1 MGKKFGFIR
10 PREYGRGGIPFSP
23 VLSATFTILD
33 SGSTSIDD
41 GIRIVLDTNYP
52 AGTTIFV
59 TFDGLDNADFQAGA
73 STISGV
79 TDSNGDITFADTY
92 IYAASSSQTTKNF
105 TINFRPVFVE
115 STSLLAK
122 SGALTWTGTTVTSS
136 GGTETT
142 VSGNKV
148 HTYTYSGSG
157 GTAND
162 TLVITNSA
170 FAFRSLV
177 VAGGGSGGSG
187 SANINTSG
195 GGGAGGTAIKYGTG
209 PTATYA
215 TIVGRGG
222 VWVDQTGNVGIHPGE
237 SGNNSQFSGFMQ
249 TIGGG
254 GGGSTQFQPGPGQ
267 GGGSGGGGGGSSG
280 GVTFSGGTPV
290 ADQGNTGGRNFVGS
304 GILAGGGGGGAGA
317 VGADAT
323 NSTGGQGGI
332 GATYGIS
339 GSDVTYSAGGNGG
352 TNTNYQTG
360 SGTTTFG
367 GGGHYNKS
375 GLEDGGNGIIIVEIP
390 PYPRQISVS

>member
-10 PREYGRGGIPFSP
+10 PREYGRGGVPFTP
-23 VLSATFTILD
+23 VLSATYTILGGD
-33 SGSTSIDD
+33 LDD
-41 GIRIVLDTNYP
+41 GIRIVLDSNYP

-59 TFDGLDNADFQAGA
+59 TFDGLDNTDFQGGS

-105 TINFRPVFVE
+105 TINFRPVYVE
-115 STSLLAK
+115 ATSLLSK
-122 SGALTWTGTTVTSS
+122 SGSLTWTGTTVTSS

-142 VSGNKV
+142 VNSNKV

-162 TLVITNSA
+162 TLVITNSVYA
-170 FAFRSLV
+170 FKSLV
-177 VAGGGSGGSG
+177 VAGGGAGGSG
-187 SANINTSG
+187 SANITQSG
-195 GGGAGGTAIKYGTG
+195 GGGAGGTAIKYGQG
-209 PTATYA
+209 PTGSYA

-222 VWVDQTGNVGIHPGE
+222 VWVDKTGVAGSWPGE
-237 SGNNSQFSGFMQ
+237 SGNNSQFSSFV
-249 TIGGG
+249 TCTGGG
-254 GGGSTQFQPGPGQ
+254 GGGSTEFEPSNGQ
-267 GGGSGGGGGGSSG
+267 GGGSGGGGGGSND
-280 GVTFSGGTPV
+280 GVTRSGGTFV
-290 ADQGNTGGRNFVGS
+290 TDQGNTGGDGFDTLEAGA
-304 GILAGGGGGGAGA
+304 LAGGGGGGAGA
-317 VGADAT
+317 VGSDGT
-323 NSTGGQGGI
+323 NSVGGQGGI

-352 TNTNYQTG
+352 PNTNYQTG
-360 SGTTTFG
+360 SGTTTYG

-375 GLEDGGNGIIIVEIP
+375 GVEDGGNGIIIVEVP

>member
-10 PREYGRGGIPFSP
+10 PREYGQGGIPFTP
-23 VLSATFTILD
+23 VLSATFTILGGD
-33 SGSTSIDD
+33 LDD
-41 GIRIVLDTNYP
+41 GIRIVLDSNYP
-52 AGTTIFV
+52 VGTTIFV
-59 TFDGLDNADFQAGA
+59 TFDGLDNADFQAGS

-115 STSLLAK
+115 ATSLLAK

-162 TLVITNSA
+162 TLVITNSV

-195 GGGAGGTAIKYGTG
+195 GGGAGGTAIKYGQG
-209 PTATYA
+209 PTASYA

-222 VWVDQTGNVGIHPGE
+222 IWVDQTGNVGQHPGE
-237 SGNNSQFSGFMQ
+237 SGNNSQFSSFI
-249 TIGGG
+249 TCTGGG
-254 GGGSTQFQPGPGQ
+254 GGGSTEFEPGSGQ
-267 GGGSGGGGGGSSG
+267 GGGSGGGGGGSND
-280 GVTFSGGTPV
+280 GVAYSGGTPV
-290 ADQGNTGGRNFVGS
+290 TDQGNAGGS
-304 GILAGGGGGGAGA
+304 GISSLTGELAGGGGGGAGSA
-317 VGADAT
+317 GSNAT
-323 NSTGGQGGI
+323 ANVGGQGGI

-375 GLEDGGNGIIIVEIP
+375 GVEDGGNGIIIVEVP